1 MSTFLCC
8 CELIVVYGDFS
19 LKRVLFIL
27 VLFFSLLKIKLGRFA
42 FLLRAHR
49 LAAYV
54 FFALYECFIKPAK
67 HRNRGIEQY
76 I

>member
-27 VLFFSLLKIKLGRFA
+27 VLFSLLKIKLGRFA

-54 FFALYECFIKPAK
+54 LFALYECFIKPAK